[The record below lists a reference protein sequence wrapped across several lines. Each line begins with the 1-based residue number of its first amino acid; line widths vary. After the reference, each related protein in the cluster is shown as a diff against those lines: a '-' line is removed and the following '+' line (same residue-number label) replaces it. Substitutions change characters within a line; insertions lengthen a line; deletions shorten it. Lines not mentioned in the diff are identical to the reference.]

1 MCGPDIHTNH
11 HRVQSTSSPD
21 HLETPKGAL
30 ETCRISFRA
39 TAPQPSAHTPLS
51 TCQSLGK
58 TTVARFYYRLL
69 KDLGVFADAEKKAQE
84 AQRAAEAAAKKR
96 ADVAE
101 KARQDAE
108 RRAFQSAGLP
118 YTEGAARASAPA
130 SAAGHGTATDGFV
143 ETTGAALADKGVAG
157 LREMLE
163 KIRKAGGGVLFV
175 DEVRLGA
182 ALRGNVFWLG
192 AVVRRRNS
200 FCFLFLCWCRLV
212 NAGRGCSP
220 IHTLPLGRSVG
231 LTIQMTRN
239 RAERCVHAL
248 CHWTG
253 YIQQYSRYRPGYLVN
268 IYQFGAT
275 SPILN

>member
-1 MCGPDIHTNH
+1 MSNQFPRD
-11 HRVQSTSSPD
+11 
-21 HLETPKGAL
+21 
-30 ETCRISFRA
+30 SFRA

-69 KDLGVFADAEKKAQE
+69 KDLGVFADAEEKAQE

-96 ADVAE
+96 ADAAE

-130 SAAGHGTATDGFV
+130 SAAGPGTATPSASAGSAAAATDGFV

-248 CHWTG
+248 CRWTG